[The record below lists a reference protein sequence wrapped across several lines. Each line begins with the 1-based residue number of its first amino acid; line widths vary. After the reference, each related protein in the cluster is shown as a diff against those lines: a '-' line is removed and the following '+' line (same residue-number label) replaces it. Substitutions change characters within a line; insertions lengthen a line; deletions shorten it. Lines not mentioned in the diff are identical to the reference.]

1 MGNNIVFATVAIE
14 GTRPLLQH
22 HFTPDAIP
30 LKKRERTGVAGNDPE
45 EWKKTVLMTPERQLY
60 LPGNYFFSCLRDAA
74 YLTTRKRQ
82 TQRDV
87 VATLQIQDPVV
98 LIRDRFVPD
107 EPELI
112 EQYQL
117 CERPDVYVDVSAVKN
132 PGSGGRNVRYR
143 VATVPGWCC
152 EFQML
157 WDRTIVAKQLMEAIC
172 LDAGTLVGLGDGRSI
187 GFGRFTIQR
196 FEYADTS

>member
-1 MGNNIVFATVAIE
+1 MAIE
-14 GTRPLLQH
+14 NPRPLLQH

-30 LKKRERTGVAGNDPE
+30 LEKRERTGVAGNDPE

-60 LPGNYFFSCLRDAA
+60 LPGTYFFSCLRDAA

-82 TQRDV
+82 TQRDI
-87 VATLQIQDPVV
+87 VATLQIQESVV
-98 LIRDRFVPD
+98 LIRDRVVPE
-107 EPELI
+107 EPELVN
-112 EQYQL
+112 QYDARD
-117 CERPDVYVDVSAVKN
+117 RPEVYVDVSAVKN

-143 VATVPGWCC
+143 VATMPGWCC

-157 WDRTIVAKQLMEAIC
+157 WDRTVVAKPLMEAIC
-172 LDAGTLVGLGDGRSI
+172 LDAGTLVGLGDGRNI
-187 GFGRFTIQR
+187 GFGRFKIQR